1 MSQSVLRPLLILS
14 LSLAL
19 SAAEPVATPGIPAP
33 VPLPPPVSG
42 PLPAPATGVTAP
54 KPFLGVT
61 IEEARAGEAPGL
73 PISDVKALSTAA
85 SLGLEPGDRLLSVN
99 GKSIKIVGD
108 LQTILG
114 GSKVGDLIQVEF
126 TRSGTPQSAK
136 GTLLPRH
143 KPQDLPGEVA
153 SVQRQIEEVRQ
164 LAAAKAK
171 EPSLSDILQQVKEL
185 EDGLPKAVAAFKKQ
199 YPDGTFDIRVSIT
212 ISTDKN
218 AKTPLEFTN
227 VKDPGTAPPPADKKP
242 EEAASKPEA
251 KTPAPA
257 PVKPPKK

>member
-1 MSQSVLRPLLILS
+1 MSHSVLRPLMMLS
-14 LSLAL
+14 LSLAMF
-19 SAAEPVATPGIPAP
+19 SAEPGTTP
-33 VPLPPPVSG
+33 VPSAPIPMPPPASG
-42 PLPAPATGVTAP
+42 PLPGTPPGATVL

-61 IEEARAGEAPGL
+61 IEESRAGEAPGL
-73 PISDVKALSTAA
+73 PISDVKTLSTAA

-99 GKSIKIVGD
+99 STPIKVVGD

-126 TRSGTPQSAK
+126 TRNGNPQSAK

-153 SVQRQIEEVRQ
+153 AVQRQIEEVRH

-171 EPSLSDILQQVKEL
+171 EPSLSDILQQVKDL

-199 YPDGTFDIRVSIT
+199 YPDGTFDIRVSIV

-218 AKTPLEFTN
+218 AKAPLEFTN
-227 VKDPGTAPPPADKKP
+227 VKDPGATPPPADKKP
-242 EEAASKPEA
+242 EDPAVKPEA
-251 KTPAPA
+251 KVPTP
-257 PVKPPKK
+257 VEPPKK